1 MADTPNTES
10 NTNANNIM
18 DMLRNFDPNTLNDED
33 RLEWDRKMMSNV
45 ADIDSDRRSLVNALE
60 RAEKVAELNV
70 IAEAVGLFKASDRF
84 YGKTNNN
91 IWLRLTIVRHR
102 DPKTN
107 EWVYQLGGIPSAAK
121 GDVFLPGGKDLKL
134 RYKGETFLNTVDA
147 TGKTVDKPRGAKHAA
162 LALCKAI
169 NLDVGKDNDGKT
181 SSPGTSRRRQLELLD
196 GDGNPAGKSTKRTE
210 LEQCEIQHPTIN
222 DGKWMK
228 LTDFYLEWSNPDEED
243 EEPTTEAEATS

>member
-1 MADTPNTES
+1 MADVNNTES

-84 YGKTNNN
+84 YGKTNTN
-91 IWLRLTIVRHR
+91 IWLRLTNVRHR

-107 EWVYQLGGIPSAAK
+107 EWGYQLGGIPSAAK

-134 RYKGETFLNTVDA
+134 RY
-147 TGKTVDKPRGAKHAA
+147 
-162 LALCKAI
+162 
-169 NLDVGKDNDGKT
+169 
-181 SSPGTSRRRQLELLD
+181 
-196 GDGNPAGKSTKRTE
+196 
-210 LEQCEIQHPTIN
+210 
-222 DGKWMK
+222 
-228 LTDFYLEWSNPDEED
+228 
-243 EEPTTEAEATS
+243 